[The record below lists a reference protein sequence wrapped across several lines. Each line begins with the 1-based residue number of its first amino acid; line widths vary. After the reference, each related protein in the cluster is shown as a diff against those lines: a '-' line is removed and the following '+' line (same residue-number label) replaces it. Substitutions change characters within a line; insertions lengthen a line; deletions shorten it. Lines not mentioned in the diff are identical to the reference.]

1 MDLLRLLT
9 SYEQANREQLKQHQ
23 TVSNL
28 NKILD
33 DDKFYYVNDD
43 ITFKGEIKRTTNS
56 IVTIL
61 CNVAGEPSNLAIYP
75 LDGSKPFLLN
85 HTAMMMRSQ
94 LAVPANRG
102 HFRKHT
108 RQFGCCLCAEK

>member
-1 MDLLRLLT
+1 MTKLSNKFMADNKKAHTENGMDLLRLLT

-56 IVTIL
+56 IVT
-61 CNVAGEPSNLAIYP
+61 
-75 LDGSKPFLLN
+75 
-85 HTAMMMRSQ
+85 
-94 LAVPANRG
+94 
-102 HFRKHT
+102 
-108 RQFGCCLCAEK
+108 